1 MYGMDIDSRAVIT
14 MISAVMAGATFVGIV
29 LPLVSRLQ
37 KRERYQ
43 DIIARKRKDTFEA
56 SKNEEARQ
64 FAAKQAANNVSAK
77 STIATMF
84 RVRKMVGGKIDELR
98 SNLTQAGYRSASAPL
113 TYFILRLALPLG
125 FIVLAMVF
133 MGAME
138 KEVEDSIKL
147 LVIMGV
153 AVFGY
158 ALPGIMVK
166 NAIIKRQEEINLSFP
181 DALDMILICVQGGIS
196 IEQAINRIAEEVS
209 EHSAVLAQELGFLG
223 AELGLLNDRKS
234 AFQDFAKR
242 VGSGAAKSFATA
254 MIQAEQYGT
263 GISTALRVMADES
276 RDMRMAEAERK
287 AASLP
292 PKLTVPMILFFLP
305 ALFIV
310 ILGPAGIQASMASQ

>member
-1 MYGMDIDSRAVIT
+1 MIGMDIDSSTVVT
-14 MISAVMAGATFVGIV
+14 MISAVMAGVTFVGVV
-29 LPLVSRLQ
+29 LPLVNRLQ

-43 DIIARKRKDTFEA
+43 DIIAKKRKDTFEA
-56 SKNEEARQ
+56 SKTEEARA
-64 FAAKQAANNVSAK
+64 FAAKKAQELSAK
-77 STIATMF
+77 NTIETLF
-84 RVRKMVGGKIDELR
+84 KVRRLVGSKLDDLR
-98 SNLTQAGYRSASAPL
+98 SQMTQAGYRSPSAPM
-113 TYFILRLALPLG
+113 TYFILRLVIPLV
-125 FIVLAMVF
+125 FVVMAMLV

-138 KEVEDSIKL
+138 KEVKDSIKL
-147 LVIMGV
+147 LIILGV
-153 AVFGY
+153 AGFGY
-158 ALPGIMVK
+158 MLPGIMIK

-181 DALDMILICVQGGIS
+181 DALDMMLICVQGGIS
-196 IEQAINRIAEEVS
+196 IEQAINRIAEEVA
-209 EHSAVLAQELGFLG
+209 EHSAILAQELGFLG

-234 AFQDFAKR
+234 AFQGFAKR

-310 ILGPAGIQASMASQ
+310 ILGPAGIQASIASH

>member
-1 MYGMDIDSRAVIT
+1 MIGMDIDSRTVVT
-14 MISAVMAGATFVGIV
+14 LISAVMAGATFIGIV
-29 LPLVSRLQ
+29 LPLMTRLQ
-37 KRERYQ
+37 KREKYQ

-56 SKNEEARQ
+56 SKSEEERA
-64 FAAKQAANNVSAK
+64 FAAKKAAQERSAK
-77 STIATMF
+77 NTIETMF
-84 RVRKMVGGKIDELR
+84 KVRKLVGGKIDLIR
-98 SNLTQAGYRSASAPL
+98 SEMTQAGYRSPSAPM
-113 TYFILRLALPLG
+113 TYVILRMVLPLV
-125 FIVLAMVF
+125 FVVFAMVF

-138 KEVEDSIKL
+138 KEIESTMKL
-147 LVIMGV
+147 LVIAGV
-153 AVFGY
+153 AGLGY

-166 NAIIKRQEEINLSFP
+166 NAIVKRQEEINLSFP
-181 DALDMILICVQGGIS
+181 DALDMMLICVQGGIS

-234 AFQDFAKR
+234 AFQGFAKR

-310 ILGPAGIQASMASQ
+310 ILGPAGIQASMAGQ